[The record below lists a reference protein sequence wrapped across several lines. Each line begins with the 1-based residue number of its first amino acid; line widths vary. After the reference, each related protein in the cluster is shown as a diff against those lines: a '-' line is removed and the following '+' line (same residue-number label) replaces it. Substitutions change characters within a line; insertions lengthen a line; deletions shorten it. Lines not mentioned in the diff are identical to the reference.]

1 MKIKSVLIFYNG
13 YRGLIFKVFEIKG
26 YDIFDVITKKY
37 LDKDIFKIA
46 QKKNKVY
53 KKLKK

>member
-13 YRGLIFKVFEIKG
+13 YRGLMLSRYLKLKG

-46 QKKNKVY
+46 QKKIKFI
-53 KKLKK
+53 KT